1 MVEITSLRNPLI
13 KLIRSLKHRKYRRK
27 EECFWAEGTRLVM
40 EALEQNWDIEVLV
53 WSPDLLQNDQSQ
65 EAVTYAHVK
74 KVSVSEQVFYGISG
88 RDNPPG
94 LGAVIRIPERNL
106 TDLVVGTDTL
116 LVVLEEP
123 HDPGNV
129 GTVVRTVAC
138 AGGNGVILLGDAT
151 DPYDPQ
157 SVRASAAALLALPV
171 VSCVNIADFMTWSKA
186 QNLRLI
192 GTAPEG
198 KHSYRDIAYQR
209 PLALL
214 LGNEQNGLSDVLW
227 EAADDMV
234 RIPVKE
240 RTDSLNLSAAA
251 AITVYQAISSF
262 EDPHPETLT
271 TKSPVKKG
279 IVPR

>member
-27 EECFWAEGTRLVM
+27 EKCFWAEGTRLIM

-53 WSPDLLQNDQSQ
+53 WAPSMLPNNRSK
-65 EAVTYAHVK
+65 EIVTYAPVK
-74 KVSVSEQVFYGISG
+74 KISVSEQVFYGISG
-88 RDNPPG
+88 RDNPLG
-94 LGAVIRIPERNL
+94 IGAVIHIPERNL
-106 TDLVVGTDTL
+106 TDLVIGKDTL

-123 HDPGNV
+123 QDPGNV

-138 AGGNGVILLGDAT
+138 AGGNGVILLGEAT

-157 SVRASAAALLALPV
+157 SVRASAATLLALPV
-171 VSCVNIADFMTWSKA
+171 VSGVNIADFMTWSKA
-186 QNLRLI
+186 QHLNLI
-192 GTAPEG
+192 GTSPEG
-198 KHSYRDIAYQR
+198 KNSYRDITYER

-214 LGNEQNGLSDVLW
+214 LGNEQKGLSDVLW
-227 EAADDMV
+227 KASDNMV

-240 RTDSLNLSAAA
+240 RTDSLNLAAAA

-262 EDPHPETLT
+262 EYSDS
-271 TKSPVKKG
+271 K
-279 IVPR
+279 R